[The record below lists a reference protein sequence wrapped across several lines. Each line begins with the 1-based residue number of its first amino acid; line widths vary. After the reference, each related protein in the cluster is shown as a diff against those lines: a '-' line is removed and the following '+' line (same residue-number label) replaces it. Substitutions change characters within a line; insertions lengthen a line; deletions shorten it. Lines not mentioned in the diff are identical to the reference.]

1 MSFWPTR
8 STTGRFLILHVS
20 LTLLSTVPVL
30 SLVYY
35 QTNRTLVATYR
46 QRIADREKG
55 MLSHY
60 RQGGIVELKQWI
72 NARVATGTTGDT
84 AVLLADPSGRK
95 VAGNLTGWPPTIT
108 HDVGWAEMR
117 LYREGHDHTE
127 LFAISARMLP
137 PGYRM
142 LTGTPID
149 VRDKVREALLR
160 GFAGA
165 AVLYIFLTLL
175 AAVLVYRV
183 FKQAAEA
190 IRDVAG
196 AIAAGD
202 FTRRVQLKNPN
213 DTFLVISNAINRM
226 LDTIEALLSQF
237 QFLTDSLAHDLRSPL
252 TRIRAS
258 LEAATAHS
266 SDPTALHALEK
277 VSSEVEGMMATIT
290 TTLQTSRAEAGIGR
304 ENFDRFDLGDL
315 LKDLCEMYHPLVEER
330 GFEIDARRN
339 SELPFVGNRE
349 LIGQAVSN
357 LIDNALK
364 YAGCC
369 RIELGADSADSEFRL
384 WVADN
389 GAGIPENLRDEAI
402 KKYGRL
408 EQARTLEGSGLGLA
422 LVSAVARLHGGDL
435 SLEDNRPGLRAV
447 MHLPKPTDALLLST
461 QRSGDCHH

>member
-35 QTNRTLVATYR
+35 QTDRALVATYR
-46 QRIADREKG
+46 QRIADREKV
-55 MLSHY
+55 MLFHY
-60 RQGGIVELKQWI
+60 RQGGIGELRQWVDE
-72 NARVATGTTGDT
+72 RVATGTTGDT
-84 AVLLADPSGRK
+84 AVLVADPSGRK
-95 VAGNLTGWPPTIT
+95 IAGNLTGWPPTIT
-108 HDVGWAEMR
+108 HDVRWAEMR

-127 LFAISARMLP
+127 LFAISAQMLP
-137 PGYRM
+137 SNYRM

-149 VRDKVREALLR
+149 IREKVREALLR

-165 AVLYIFLTLL
+165 ALLYMLLTFL
-175 AAVLVYRV
+175 AALLVYRV
-183 FKQAAEA
+183 FKGAAEA

-202 FTRRVQLKNPN
+202 FTRRVQLKNAN

-226 LDTIEALLSQF
+226 LDTIEALLSQLR
-237 QFLTDSLAHDLRSPL
+237 FLTDSLAHDLRSPL
-252 TRIRAS
+252 MRIRAS
-258 LEAATAHS
+258 LEAATTHS
-266 SDPTALHALEK
+266 SDPIALQALER
-277 VSSEVEGMMATIT
+277 VSSEVQGMMGTIT

-304 ENFDRFDLGDL
+304 ENFIRFDLGAL

-330 GFEIDARRN
+330 GLEIDARRN
-339 SELPFVGNRE
+339 GELPFVGNRE

-364 YAGCC
+364 YGGCC
-369 RIELGADSADSEFRL
+369 RIELGADTADSEFRL

-389 GAGIPENLRDEAI
+389 GTGIPENSRDEAM

-408 EQARTLEGSGLGLA
+408 EQARTSEGSGLGLA
-422 LVSAVARLHGGDL
+422 LVRAVARLHGGDL

-447 MHLPKPTDALLLST
+447 MHLPKPTDALL
-461 QRSGDCHH
+461 QADARGQ

>member
-1 MSFWPTR
+1 MSLWPTR

-35 QTNRTLVATYR
+35 QTDRTLVATYR

-55 MLSHY
+55 MLLHY
-60 RQGGIVELKQWI
+60 RQGGVGALKQWLDE
-72 NARVATGTTGDT
+72 RVATGTTGDT
-84 AVLLADPSGRK
+84 AVLLADRSGRK
-95 VAGNLTGWPPTIT
+95 IAGNLTAWPPTIT

-117 LYREGHDHTE
+117 LYREGHDHPE
-127 LFAISARMLP
+127 LFAISTRMLP
-137 PGYRM
+137 SGYRM

-149 VRDKVREALLR
+149 VRETVREALLR

-165 AVLYIFLTLL
+165 ALLYMLLTLL

-183 FKQAAEA
+183 FKRAADA
-190 IRDVAG
+190 ILDVTR

-213 DTFLVISNAINRM
+213 DTFLAISNAVNRM
-226 LDTIEALLSQF
+226 LDTIETLLSQLRY
-237 QFLTDSLAHDLRSPL
+237 LTDSLAHDLRSPL
-252 TRIRAS
+252 MRIRAS
-258 LEAATAHS
+258 VETATAHS
-266 SDPTALHALEK
+266 SDPSALLALEK
-277 VSSEVEGMMATIT
+277 VSSEVQGMMSTIS

-304 ENFDRFDLGDL
+304 ENFVRFDLGAL

-339 SELPFVGNRE
+339 GELPFVGNRE

-369 RIELGADSADSEFRL
+369 RIELGAARADSEFRL

-389 GAGIPENLRDEAI
+389 GAGIPENLRDEAM

-422 LVSAVARLHGGDL
+422 LVRAVARLHGGDL

-447 MHLPKPTDALLLST
+447 MHLPKPTDALFA
-461 QRSGDCHH
+461 GDSRVE